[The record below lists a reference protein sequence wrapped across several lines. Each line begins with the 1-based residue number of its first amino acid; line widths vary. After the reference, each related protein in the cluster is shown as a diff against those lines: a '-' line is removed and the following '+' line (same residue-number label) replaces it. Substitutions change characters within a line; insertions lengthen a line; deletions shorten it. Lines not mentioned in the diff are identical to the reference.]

1 MAYMTIS
8 VNSQSTIVATPAARN
23 KALRV
28 AFKWIGEYW
37 HKHYKMLKFLNSA
50 TNKYGLTPRM
60 GEPGSNRKF
69 NGSYTWRKL
78 QRRRNGQNVQ
88 AIGETKP
95 FVWGGKSRS
104 DAKASTKV
112 NVAATRGFGKADCII
127 NAPTLNL
134 RPKNARINLREE
146 FERVT
151 EEERRHLEREG
162 IHIYEIELLSKKGE
176 RNVFTA

>member
-1 MAYMTIS
+1 MAYMTIR
-8 VNSQSTIVATPAARN
+8 IDAPLIATPSMRN

-28 AFKWIGEYW
+28 AFKWIGDYW

-50 TNKYGLTPRM
+50 TNKYGLQPRM
-60 GEPGSNRKF
+60 GEQGSGRKF
-69 NGSYTWRKL
+69 QGSYTQAKL
-78 QRRRNGQNVQ
+78 KKRRNGQGVQ

-95 FVWGGKSRS
+95 FVWSGKSRS

-112 NVAATRGFGKADCII
+112 SVAATRGFGKADCIV
-127 NAPTLNL
+127 NAPTLNF
-134 RPKNARINLREE
+134 RPKGGRVDLRGE

-151 EEERRHLEREG
+151 DEERRYLEREG
-162 IHIYEIELLSKKGE
+162 IVIYEIELLSKKGE